1 MNTRIV
7 KFEAENVKKL
17 KAVQITPDGNVIV
30 IGGKNG
36 AGKSSVLDAILYAIG
51 GKENICGT
59 PLRQG
64 EKKGK
69 IRVELED
76 LTIVRTFTEEGG
88 GSLTVMNKEG
98 AKFGSPQAML
108 DKLIGRFTFDPL
120 AFTRLDPGKQL
131 ELLKGLVGLD
141 FTEINDAR
149 KRAYDERTAIN
160 REVASLEGQIAG
172 IPEDRDAPAEEM
184 SIPDLMTDLE
194 SADEK
199 NRSRAEVKA
208 TVDRERARLTQLD
221 AELKRANQQYLDKNN
236 QVEKAKQEAKAAADA
251 AGSIEKVDL
260 GPLKKKIEELTKQLQ
275 AAEEINR
282 IYSERSDAA
291 DRARK
296 AEQTAIEE
304 AKLAGG
310 IVNELQREREKL
322 VDAGNAAVEMLKNA
336 AEIDTAPL
344 RQRVADAEQ
353 INARV
358 RRNAQRA
365 ALAEKLKEK
374 LAAAEELSTA
384 ISAADDGKTA
394 ALAAAKFPVAG
405 LSFGEDGVLLN
416 DLPFGQASSAEQL
429 RVSVAM
435 GIAMNPQLRVM
446 MIRDGSL
453 LDDNSL
459 AMIAGLAKTNDY
471 QVWIE
476 RVSDGAEVS
485 VIIEDGEVKK

>member
-69 IRVELED
+69 TRVELED

-120 AFTRLDPGKQL
+120 AFTRLDPRKQL

-141 FTEINDAR
+141 FTDIDAAR

-160 REVASLEGQIAG
+160 REVAALEGQLGG
-172 IPEDRDAPAEEM
+172 IPEDRNAPAEELV
-184 SIPDLMTDLE
+184 IANLLTELE
-194 SADEK
+194 SAEEK
-199 NRSRAEVKA
+199 NRKRAELKA
-208 TVDRERARLTQLD
+208 TVENHRVRLASVD
-221 AELKRANQQYLDKNN
+221 AELQRLRGQIVALEAERA
-236 QVEKAKQEAKAAADA
+236 A
-251 AGSIEKVDL
+251 
-260 GPLKKKIEELTKQLQ
+260 
-275 AAEEINR
+275 
-282 IYSERSDAA
+282 
-291 DRARK
+291 
-296 AEQTAIEE
+296 
-304 AKLAGG
+304 
-310 IVNELQREREKL
+310 L
-322 VDAGNAAVEMLKNA
+322 VGAGNTAVEVLKSV

-344 RQRVADAEQ
+344 RKRVAEAEQ

-358 RRNAQRA
+358 QRNVQRA
-365 ALAEKLKEK
+365 ALTEKLKEK
-374 LAAAEELSTA
+374 HAAAEELSAA
-384 ISAADDGKTA
+384 IAAADDGKTA
-394 ALAAAKFPVAG
+394 ALAAAKFPVTG

-459 AMIAGLAKTNDY
+459 AMIAELAKTNDY